1 MKTKVVQPSAEHE
14 QLRLAL
20 CKCIRRK
27 APDMPAE
34 QILAIFCQLVG
45 QLIALQDQRRFTSE
59 AIMALV
65 SANIERR
72 CVDALDGLLN
82 GQVLI
87 KAGLD
92 IAVQLGIPER
102 GPPCCGGNIA

>member
-34 QILAIFCQLVG
+34 EILAICCQFVG
-45 QLIALQDQRRFTSE
+45 QLIAMQDQRRFTPES
-59 AIMALV
+59 IITLV
-65 SANIERR
+65 NANIEMGNQHAI
-72 CVDALDGLLN
+72 DFLLN
-82 GQVLI
+82 DT
-87 KAGLD
+87 AGT
-92 IAVQLGIPER
+92 A
-102 GPPCCGGNIA
+102 